1 MEKRKK
7 ALVTGGERGI
17 GRGIVHCLAEAGYD
31 IATTYL
37 YDTKEA
43 ERIVHEV
50 NALGRE
56 CFVYQADLSDL
67 KTTEELISKAVSD
80 LGDLDLLVNNAAV
93 KASYDMLYN
102 LTAQEIDLMS
112 AVNFRGYMLLM
123 RDALR
128 YMMKTGKRGNI
139 VNISS
144 LSASRAFPRFSL
156 YGGLKAAICRTTTEV
171 ALEAAPYGIR
181 VNSVLPGAIDVRT
194 REESIRDGISQEDI
208 EDREN
213 LGAKIPLQRLG
224 LPKDIGQAV
233 VWLASDAASYV
244 TGANI
249 PVDGGLSLPGMPENR
264 RKPEETDLGWSYQKI
279 LTKEDMKDW

>member
-112 AVNFRGYMLLM
+112 AVNF
-123 RDALR
+123 
-128 YMMKTGKRGNI
+128 
-139 VNISS
+139 
-144 LSASRAFPRFSL
+144 
-156 YGGLKAAICRTTTEV
+156 
-171 ALEAAPYGIR
+171 
-181 VNSVLPGAIDVRT
+181 
-194 REESIRDGISQEDI
+194 
-208 EDREN
+208 
-213 LGAKIPLQRLG
+213 
-224 LPKDIGQAV
+224 
-233 VWLASDAASYV
+233 
-244 TGANI
+244 
-249 PVDGGLSLPGMPENR
+249 
-264 RKPEETDLGWSYQKI
+264 I
-279 LTKEDMKDW
+279 LILN